1 MCLATVLLTSGCN
14 QAASESEAAEKE
26 SGVTLTSA
34 AGGDCCAAGG
44 CCKCAEAAKLVSS
57 EQDQCGDCTACADG
71 DSASCKCGETT
82 EIVSTRKR
90 RVAVNCTACSDGDSA
105 NCKCDETESVKRLP
119 QRRKQ
124 TSQESIGRNGR
135 PRKSAIFLT
144 TGMCFIFCLAN
155 HEKITR
161 QVTETANGVETLTE
175 SDDPEIVAKLQEHV
189 ASMYQR
195 VENVQP
201 IRMRDPLYREIFK
214 HADQIHMDLEK
225 TEKGIRVT
233 ETADDEYVVKLIQ
246 AHAKVVSGFA
256 EHGFAEARKNHEP
269 PQSP

>member
-1 MCLATVLLTSGCN
+1 
-14 QAASESEAAEKE
+14 
-26 SGVTLTSA
+26 
-34 AGGDCCAAGG
+34 
-44 CCKCAEAAKLVSS
+44 VSKTTDS
-57 EQDQCGDCTACADG
+57 CGECTACADG
-71 DSASCKCGETT
+71 DSANCKCGESQSASSTGEKAKANQSGDASAET
-82 EIVSTRKR
+82 APPQVSNFPHDRD
-90 RVAVNCTACSDGDSA
+90 VFH
-105 NCKCDETESVKRLP
+105 
-119 QRRKQ
+119 
-124 TSQESIGRNGR
+124 
-135 PRKSAIFLT
+135 FL
-144 TGMCFIFCLAN
+144 LAN
-155 HEKITR
+155 HKKITR

-214 HADQIHMDLEK
+214 HAKQIHMDLEK

-256 EHGFAEARKNHEP
+256 EHGFAEARKNHQP